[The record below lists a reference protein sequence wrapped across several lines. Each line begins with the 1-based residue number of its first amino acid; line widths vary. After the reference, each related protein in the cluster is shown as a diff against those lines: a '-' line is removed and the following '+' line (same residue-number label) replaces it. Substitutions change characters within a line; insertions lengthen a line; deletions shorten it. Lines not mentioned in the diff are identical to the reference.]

1 LPPCQ
6 PPSQKSREKALYL
19 PSAKQNLSLRRFLES
34 QIQRSR
40 GNDSFVLPEELFGA
54 FQTASLDVNGAT
66 CSGYSDKG
74 HGVEAEAA
82 VDLTA
87 LSVFPVP
94 GVTCE
99 VSAGAGGARASRS
112 MLVMRR
118 MPRHLAGYATGP
130 SLGFFQFEGK
140 RWQASAKVGVEFAI
154 SPPSLIQDALKKSSG
169 AEAEYTGQ
177 GEDDPATLSLELEV
191 SAQMTAGA
199 KAEYLWAS
207 AKAPS
212 FYESSM
218 DSGLQKQFVELMPEW
233 RREEVKEEAARFLI
247 MVSQNVRSDGWT
259 VAPEKRAAIPGVRSA
274 YSSEEL
280 LTQLGNVVA
289 GPYSQRAQY
298 LKTRLQ
304 AFQKTEKAA
313 LKQHARNWLTT
324 LGVQPP
330 DSLTG
335 NVSSEE
341 WQTAIN
347 HALLRISANTPN
359 GRAWHE
365 SGSELINRLKLFS
378 QSTPDQTAVS
388 ARQGLAYF
396 SLFSLGGEVA
406 VGVEAM
412 AKLRGKATAGAE
424 VGGRLSRS
432 QFRFQCFAELARHSN
447 SPLIQTQDVCL
458 VYKQVEAAA
467 SLQVKLPKFE
477 REAGFSKTVF
487 NAMQWSA
494 SIAQWIYP
502 GRADVVALHPGS
514 GYSLGVSVVYS
525 RLTDSAARGTRSRY
539 LARIAARLGVSMD
552 TLAAFLRE
560 TPLFSDRIELPNDVL
575 LLEASFATGRDA
587 NARVSATTPHFSLD
601 SLIQKQM
608 SQWFA
613 EGRLRLQSITARY
626 RSADMADNSKVRAF
640 QLGFRGVA
648 KVGIQLRAVEE
659 AGTDSIIDL
668 HRWWADPAFAHASN
682 DPAGMYE
689 QAVPP
694 VALFH
699 Q

>member
-1 LPPCQ
+1 MPQ
-6 PPSQKSREKALYL
+6 HREKAFHL

-74 HGVEAEAA
+74 HGVEVEAA

-87 LSVFPVP
+87 LTVFPVP

-99 VSAGAGGARASRS
+99 VSAGAAGGRASRS

-130 SLGFFQFEGK
+130 SLGFFQFAGK
-140 RWQASAKVGVEFAI
+140 RWQASANVGVDFAI

-169 AEAEYTGQ
+169 AETVDTGQ

-191 SAQMTAGA
+191 SAHMTAGG
-199 KAEYLWAS
+199 KAEYLWAR
-207 AKAPS
+207 AKSPD

-218 DSGLQKQFVELMPEW
+218 DGDLQKQFVELMPEW

-259 VAPEKRAAIPGVRSA
+259 LAPKKRPAIPGIRSA

-324 LGVQPP
+324 LGEPPP

-341 WQTAIN
+341 WQIAIN
-347 HALLRISANTPN
+347 SALQRISTNTPN

-378 QSTPDQTAVS
+378 QSTPDQTAAS
-388 ARQGLAYF
+388 AREGLAYF
-396 SLFSLGGEVA
+396 SLFSMGGEVA

-412 AKLRGKATAGAE
+412 AKLRGKATAGAAAA
-424 VGGRLSRS
+424 GRLSRS
-432 QFRFQCFAELARHSN
+432 QFRFQCFAELVRHKD

-458 VYKQVEAAA
+458 VYKQVQVSGSAEAT
-467 SLQVKLPKFE
+467 LPRIT
-477 REAGFSKTVF
+477 REVGFDKTVF
-487 NAMQWSA
+487 NSMQWSG

-502 GRADVVALHPGS
+502 RRADVVALHPGS

-525 RLTDSAARGTRSRY
+525 RLADSAGTRSPY

-587 NARVSATTPHFSLD
+587 NAQVSATLPHFSLD

-613 EGRLRLQSITARY
+613 EGKLRLQSITARY

-640 QLGFRGVA
+640 QLGVRGVA
-648 KVGIQLRAVEE
+648 KVGIRLRAIDE
-659 AGTDSIIDL
+659 AGMDSIIDL

>member
-1 LPPCQ
+1 
-6 PPSQKSREKALYL
+6 L

-34 QIQRSR
+34 QVQRSQ
-40 GNDSFVLPEELFGA
+40 GTDSFVLPEELFGA

-66 CSGYSDKG
+66 CSGYSDTG
-74 HGVEAEAA
+74 HAVEVEVA

-87 LSVFPVP
+87 LTVFPVP

-99 VSAGAGGARASRS
+99 VSAVVGGGRASRS

-118 MPRHLAGYATGP
+118 MPRHLSGYATGP

-140 RWQASAKVGVEFAI
+140 RWQANANLGVDFAI

-169 AEAEYTGQ
+169 AEAEDTGE

-191 SAQMTAGA
+191 SAHVTAGG
-199 KAEYLWAS
+199 KIEFLWAL
-207 AKAPS
+207 AKSPN

-233 RREEVKEEAARFLI
+233 RREEVKEEAAKFLI
-247 MVSQNVRSDGWT
+247 MVSQNIRSDGWT
-259 VAPEKRAAIPGVRSA
+259 VAPEKRPAIRGIRSA

-280 LTQLGNVVA
+280 LKQLGNVVS

-324 LGVQPP
+324 LGEQPP

-335 NVSSEE
+335 NVSSAE
-341 WQTAIN
+341 WQNAIN
-347 HALLRISANTPN
+347 KALERISANTPN
-359 GRAWHE
+359 GRAWRE
-365 SGSELINRLKLFS
+365 SGLELISQLQRFS
-378 QSTPDQTAVS
+378 QSTPVQPAVS

-396 SLFSLGGEVA
+396 SLFSLGGDVEA
-406 VGVEAM
+406 GVEAM
-412 AKLRGKATAGAE
+412 AKLRGKATAGA
-424 VGGRLSRS
+424 GATGRLSRS
-432 QFRFQCFAELARHSN
+432 QFRFQCFAEMARYKDN
-447 SPLIQTQDVCL
+447 PLVQTQDVCL
-458 VYKQVEAAA
+458 VYKQVQVSLSAEA
-467 SLQVKLPKFE
+467 KLPKIKREVGFE
-477 REAGFSKTVF
+477 KTVF
-487 NAMQWSA
+487 NSMQWSA
-494 SIAQWIYP
+494 SIAQWMYP
-502 GRADVVALHPGS
+502 RRADIVALHPGS

-525 RLTDSAARGTRSRY
+525 RLADSAARGTRSRY

-587 NARVSATTPHFSLD
+587 NAQVSATLPHFSLD

-613 EGRLRLQSITARY
+613 EGKLRLQSITARY

-640 QLGFRGVA
+640 QLGVRGVA
-648 KVGIQLRAVEE
+648 KVGIRLRAIDE
-659 AGTDSIIDL
+659 AGMDSIIDL